1 MTVTA
6 AKLAQAGLSGPYSLP
21 HSRRTPSFGNKIRM
35 SRKMV
40 RNLFPND
47 QFGNN
52 TFHLQIGRRNKTGLI
67 YQIWEQCVP
76 FNNSNSEQN
85 SPGCLIVKQT
95 VPLTNRK
102 SEQNTR
108 KFRDKWPTSLR
119 TSCSIQRCIFETKQ
133 SQIINLGT
141 MCSVYR

>member
-1 MTVTA
+1 MPLLARPTYHCAKFMTVTA
-6 AKLAQAGLSGPYSLP
+6 AKLAQAGLSGPYCLP
-21 HSRRTPSFGNKIRM
+21 HLRRTPSFGNKIRM

-52 TFHLQIGRRNKTGLI
+52 TFHLQIGRRNKAGLI

-76 FNNSNSEQN
+76 FEDSNSEQN

-95 VPLTNRK
+95 VPLTYMTRRK
-102 SEQNTR
+102 WVCTGSTR
-108 KFRDKWPTSLR
+108 FP
-119 TSCSIQRCIFETKQ
+119 
-133 SQIINLGT
+133 N
-141 MCSVYR
+141 